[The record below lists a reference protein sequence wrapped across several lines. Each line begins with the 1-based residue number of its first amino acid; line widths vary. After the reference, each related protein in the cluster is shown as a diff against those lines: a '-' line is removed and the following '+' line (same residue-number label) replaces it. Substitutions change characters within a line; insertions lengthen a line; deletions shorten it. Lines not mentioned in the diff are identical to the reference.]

1 MDLLPTIATSF
12 ATAFATRGANGPGQT
27 IDAAWNLT
35 FGKFH
40 NFYYKKQAKWDQDL
54 LNYKNEIAENVSSI
68 PVEHRQEAQLSLVG
82 PALEASKYYIE
93 EAEIRKMFAKL
104 IASSIDERSNSYTHH
119 AFVEI
124 IKQLS
129 PSDAKLL
136 KYINSQE
143 QNSIALAEYKAVLKE
158 DLSKLDLS
166 SPLIYD
172 SPLNIEQTMF
182 SLNNL
187 SRLGLVDL
195 ELDMSYFTNES
206 KYTKFYSP
214 HLMEI
219 FYEKS
224 NNIHKQYSE
233 NLFSQI
239 RGKSI
244 SNISQIFNNS
254 DSEILNNMKPFC
266 IDISKGILKTTNI
279 GNNFNKVCL

>member
-1 MDLLPTIATSF
+1 MDLLPTMATSF
-12 ATAFATRGANGPGQT
+12 ATALATKGASGPGQT

-40 NFYYKKQAKWDQDL
+40 NFANKKQAKWDQDL
-54 LNYKNEIAENVSSI
+54 LNYKNEIAKNVSII
-68 PVEHRQEAQLSLVG
+68 PVEHRQEPQLSVVG

-93 EAEIRKMFAKL
+93 ESEIREMFAKL
-104 IASSIDERSNSYTHH
+104 IASSIDDRNNSYTHQ

-129 PSDAKLL
+129 PDDAKLL

-143 QNSIALAEYKAVLKE
+143 QNSLALAEYKAVLEK
-158 DLSKLDLS
+158 DLSRLDLS

-172 SPLNIEQTMF
+172 SPLDIEQTMF

-195 ELDMSYFTNES
+195 ELGINYFTNES

-214 HLMEI
+214 YLMET
-219 FYEKS
+219 FSEKS
-224 NNIHKQYSE
+224 NNIHRQYSE
-233 NLFSQI
+233 NLFLQI
-239 RGKSI
+239 RGKTI
-244 SNISQIFNNS
+244 HDI
-254 DSEILNNMKPFC
+254 SEIFKISDPELINNMKPFC
-266 IDISKGILKTTNI
+266 IDISKGMLKTTNI